1 MVWHNLHMG
10 CLWNHCIV
18 YHVYKPSLRNFG
30 KSFLVCLHLPSK
42 RLSNV
47 FFLNGTT
54 AEYWCLRD
62 QLAPNRVTEKRP
74 FFPAS
79 RTNVTHYSYESFFQY
94 FNFVLFYSKCPPF
107 FRIILLLG
115 STRVKIK
122 VWLTKFQWKFLKA
135 VDRCRVHQT
144 CTLIRK
150 YIGTLW

>member
-1 MVWHNLHMG
+1 MKSLY
-10 CLWNHCIV
+10 CLSRNKAQFTKFRDIIF
-18 YHVYKPSLRNFG
+18 SLFT
-30 KSFLVCLHLPSK
+30 STFQTSHK
-42 RLSNV
+42 R

-135 VDRCRVHQT
+135 MDRWRVHQI